1 MVGVVMVGMVMVE
14 VMEEGMVGKSGRPFR
29 ERTTA
34 VKLWQEH
41 LAWVLH
47 RASAEVVVVE
57 VGLYTLNL

>member
-1 MVGVVMVGMVMVE
+1 MVE
-14 VMEEGMVGKSGRPFR
+14 VMEAGMIGKSGRPFR

-57 VGLYTLNL
+57 VGLHTLNL